1 MTFRI
6 GARVIGGD
14 APCFVIAEAG
24 VNHNGDMTLAH
35 RLIDAAVET
44 GADAVK
50 FQTFKAER
58 LASPAAAKAAYQTR
72 TTDAA
77 ESQLAMLQRLELTP
91 ADYAALK
98 SHCEQRGIV
107 FLSTPFEEESA
118 DLLERLGVVA
128 FKLPSGE
135 VTNLPFL
142 RHVARKVRPIIM
154 STGMSEMDEVT
165 AAVDAIATAGPAP
178 LALLHCTSA
187 YPADPAESNLRAM
200 ATLTTAFNVP
210 VGFSDHTP
218 GSAVAIAAAALGAT
232 IIEKHFTLDR
242 ELPGPDHKASLEPGE
257 LAAMIAGIR
266 SAQLALGD
274 GVKRPQPGESDT
286 ARVARKSIVALR
298 DLTAGSIIDN
308 SMIGILRPG
317 NGISPDQLD
326 AVRGRRLAR
335 AVAAGTPLTWGDL
348 A

>member
-1 MTFRI
+1 MSFRI
-6 GARVIGGD
+6 GAREIGGG

-24 VNHNGDMTLAH
+24 VNHNGDMALAL
-35 RLIDAAVET
+35 RLIDAAAET

-50 FQTFKAER
+50 FQTFRAER
-58 LASPAAAKAAYQTR
+58 LASPTAAKADYQTR

-77 ESQLAMLQRLELTP
+77 ESQLAMLHRLELAP
-91 ADYAALK
+91 ADYGVLK
-98 SHCEQRGIV
+98 ARCEERGLI

-142 RHVARKVRPIIM
+142 RHVARKGRPIIM
-154 STGMSEMDEVT
+154 STGMSEMAEVT

-200 ATLTTAFNVP
+200 ATLSAAFKVP

-218 GSAVAIAAAALGAT
+218 GSAIAIAATALGAA

-242 ELPGPDHKASLEPGE
+242 TLPGPDHKASLQPSE

-266 SAQLALGD
+266 SAELALGD
-274 GVKRPQPGESDT
+274 GVKRLQPGETDT
-286 ARVARKSIVALR
+286 ARVARKSVVALR
-298 DLTAGSIIDN
+298 DLAAGSIIEND
-308 SMIGILRPG
+308 MVGILRPG
-317 NGISPDQLD
+317 NGIPPAELD
-326 AVRGRRLAR
+326 AVWGRRLAR
-335 AVAAGTPLTWGDL
+335 AVAAGTPLTWSDL